1 VQVLRLD
8 ENWSSGQLRSLPA
21 WEKMGGQSGSKERD
35 PRPQA
40 LADTPTKSHGGVRKM
55 NIRKLGW
62 VGVCLG
68 AAITQAW
75 SPAARAQNCEAS
87 QNAAVDCFVGYAVKT
102 DLTSLRYGMNLTQLK
117 AYGVAVSKILQA
129 EQDYVVLAG
138 MASAVADAMPPTN
151 ANGTANTAA
160 QQTAMDSIVQAEI
173 ACGLVTLPAQ
183 VSQQQAEYF
192 SLDLVNSMNA
202 AGGIVLSPG
211 FLLRVV
217 DSYTVSGTSGGT
229 VNWTQVNS
237 QLATM
242 VSSLSSSGLLKL
254 PASVKLGSAQTFTQ
268 DLAQTIYAYKQAT
281 GKTSL

>member
-1 VQVLRLD
+1 M
-8 ENWSSGQLRSLPA
+8 
-21 WEKMGGQSGSKERD
+21 KF
-35 PRPQA
+35 
-40 LADTPTKSHGGVRKM
+40 
-55 NIRKLGW
+55 RKLGW

-75 SPAARAQNCEAS
+75 SPVARAQNCEAS
-87 QNAAVDCFVGYAVKT
+87 QSAAVGCFVADAVKT
-102 DLTSLRYGMNLTQLK
+102 DLTSLRYGMNLTQFK
-117 AYGVAVSKILQA
+117 AYGVAVSKIVQA

-151 ANGTANTAA
+151 ASGTANTSA
-160 QQTAMDSIVQAEI
+160 QQTAMNSIVQAEI
-173 ACGLVTLPAQ
+173 SCGLVALPAQ

-192 SLDLVNSMNA
+192 SLDLVSSMNA
-202 AGGIVLSPG
+202 SGGIMLSPG
-211 FLLRVV
+211 FLLRVI
-217 DSYTVSGTSGGT
+217 DSYIVSGTSGGT

-254 PASVKLGSAQTFTQ
+254 PASLKLASAQTFAQ
-268 DLAQTIYAYKQAT
+268 DLAQAIYAYKQTT

>member
-1 VQVLRLD
+1 MMR
-8 ENWSSGQLRSLPA
+8 P
-21 WEKMGGQSGSKERD
+21 QSGIEQRV

-40 LADTPTKSHGGVRKM
+40 LADTPTNSHGGVCQMKF
-55 NIRKLGW
+55 RKLGW

-75 SPAARAQNCEAS
+75 SPVALAQNCEAS
-87 QNAAVDCFVGYAVKT
+87 QSAAVDCFVGYAVKT
-102 DLTSLRYGMNLTQLK
+102 DLTSLRYGMNMTQFK

-138 MASAVADAMPPTN
+138 MAGAVADAMPPTN
-151 ANGTANTAA
+151 ASGSQNASA

-173 ACGLVTLPAQ
+173 SCGLVALPAQ

-192 SLDLVNSMNA
+192 SLDLVSSMNSS
-202 AGGIVLSPG
+202 GGIMLSPG
-211 FLLRVV
+211 FLLRVI
-217 DSYTVSGTSGGT
+217 DSYIVSGTSGGI

-242 VSSLSSSGLLKL
+242 VGTLSSSGLLKL
-254 PASVKLGSAQTFTQ
+254 PASVTLASAQTFAQ
-268 DLAQTIYAYKQAT
+268 ELARAIYAYKQAT
-281 GKTSL
+281 ARPSL